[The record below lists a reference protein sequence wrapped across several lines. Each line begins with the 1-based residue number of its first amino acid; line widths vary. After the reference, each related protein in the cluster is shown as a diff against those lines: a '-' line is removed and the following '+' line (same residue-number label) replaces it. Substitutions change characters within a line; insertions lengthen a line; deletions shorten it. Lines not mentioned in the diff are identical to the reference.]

1 MAASAKRISTERA
14 KNKIAAMQEVRTQAS
29 SIGAKQQMTGKSQ
42 VKVCYGISSSLLF
55 HCRCL
60 SLEPG
65 FTAVLGSSMH
75 EVLLFRT
82 NIVRSTLR
90 RNPWA
95 PADTQSLT
103 SAPQSSS
110 LRHTKNQYEYST
122 DQSVIVATKQETHQ
136 ATDCM
141 PCLGCLSNLVSCSC
155 CISTESMLMHKL
167 A

>member
-82 NIVRSTLR
+82 NIIRSTLR
-90 RNPWA
+90 RNP
-95 PADTQSLT
+95 
-103 SAPQSSS
+103 
-110 LRHTKNQYEYST
+110 
-122 DQSVIVATKQETHQ
+122 
-136 ATDCM
+136 
-141 PCLGCLSNLVSCSC
+141 
-155 CISTESMLMHKL
+155 
-167 A
+167 